1 MLELELIASLSG
13 LTGAVLSLRNY
24 IGFQYAYGLPFVQ
37 AFLKGTTGAA
47 TGLFGVLLVR
57 SAITG
62 SLTLKPG
69 ASAFVV
75 AVIFGYAQYLFTRLV
90 DQQAN
95 TVLKSAGSRSDPSNT
110 PSVPPGGD
118 APALLTTSPAPR
130 PQVSGVSSNHG
141 EAAGG
146 EYVTLTGSGF
156 TAATAVN
163 FGSNDTK
170 YFTVNS
176 DTQITVKT
184 PPGNGTV
191 TITVTTPVG
200 TSLGSAAAQFTYTST
215 SAEGKAS
222 QPAAPGS
229 GFNQALR
236 NVPRA
241 DLNRALR
248 HCPSCQTPGTAAV
261 INGARAVR
269 VRTHCAAMTVVDSTL
284 NCLSW
289 RQPGRVMAQRMAWTS
304 GLPGGRGRL
313 RSPADGAGAV
323 SG

>member
-1 MLELELIASLSG
+1 MRSICLRGWLTSKPILSSSR
-13 LTGAVLSLRNY
+13 LAR
-24 IGFQYAYGLPFVQ
+24 
-37 AFLKGTTGAA
+37 AA
-47 TGLFGVLLVR
+47 TQ
-57 SAITG
+57 A
-62 SLTLKPG
+62 
-69 ASAFVV
+69 
-75 AVIFGYAQYLFTRLV
+75 TRHLCR
-90 DQQAN
+90 QAC
-95 TVLKSAGSRSDPSNT
+95 
-110 PSVPPGGD
+110 D
-118 APALLTTSPAPR
+118 APALLTTPPPPSGCP
-130 PQVSGVSSNHG
+130 GVSSDHG
-141 EAAGG
+141 ERGCRRICNAC
-146 EYVTLTGSGF
+146 TGSGF

-289 RQPGRVMAQRMAWTS
+289 RQPGRVMAHGW
-304 GLPGGRGRL
+304 PGPVASR
-313 RSPADGAGAV
+313 ADEGGFGHRQTGQAQFLVESSRANMCRA
-323 SG
+323 